1 MTGISRIFESKI
13 AEPYRNILVGF
24 TVFALI
30 ALLFSFSGQ
39 LQAAKSIQE
48 IHDKTGF
55 VLRGTHITTN
65 CSNCHVQGVFKG
77 TPKTCNGC
85 HTNGARVNTTRKTTN
100 HIKSSDRC
108 GDCHTQTAWKPATMN
123 HREVTG
129 SCSTCHNGVIATGK
143 IKNHVESDNT
153 CENCHS
159 SNGWTPAGFNHTN
172 VSTGTCNSCHATGNQ
187 GSTKKMNTGHVPTA
201 VQCDSCHNT
210 QTFTGG
216 NMNHS
221 GFAANCKSCHGSNN
235 INATKLSKDH
245 IAVDASQECD
255 LCHKGFTTFTGGKV
269 DHANFARNCNSCH
282 AVGSVGATTKPN
294 PGHIPD
300 KRECDVCHSVDTFPG
315 AKMNHTGLAGNCKTC
330 HGSNNVKATKLSQDH
345 IAVDASQECDL
356 CHKSFTT
363 FAGGKVDHANFAGN
377 CLSCHAV
384 GNVGAK
390 TKPNAGHIPDKRECD
405 VCHSVDAFPGAK
417 MNHTGLAGNCKSCHN
432 GTFATGV
439 NSAHIAIDASQ
450 ECDLCH
456 TGFTTFSGGKV
467 DHANFSGN
475 CISCHGVG
483 NTGASIKLTDKANH
497 VKDARECD
505 VCHNVTKFS
514 PATMNHAGV
523 SNSCVT
529 CHDGTIAKGT
539 SPTHIPILTPK
550 KCEAC
555 HSSFDSFTP
564 ATTVDHDQV
573 TGACASCHGGSGPA
587 KTSKPNDHIAIK
599 SPEQCDACHVYPKWK
614 PATNVNHN
622 EIVGSCSTCHDG
634 SGVLAK
640 TAKSSKHMPTS
651 NTCENC
657 HNTAP
662 SKWTPAK
669 SPMFHND
676 TIVRSTPCIDCHTTA
691 FATNKP
697 TNHVN
702 TVPSNQACDDCHTT
716 NAWKPATYDHQNV
729 GNTRC
734 DSCHQSNGSATAPGT
749 RHFIFAGLTSP
760 GTGLDCRVCHTT
772 TTLWLPVTYN
782 NHAEPKFHP
791 HSGVS
796 CLDCHR
802 DNNAKITW
810 LNPDPRTANQC
821 GGCHT
826 SDYEKEL
833 DDHGNA
839 PVTTNPDCASS
850 TCHDANGNII
860 ETSPEHDLRDF

>member
-1 MTGISRIFESKI
+1 MTGISRIFDRKI

-24 TVFALI
+24 TMFALI

-143 IKNHVESDNT
+143 IPNHVESDNT

-172 VSTGTCNSCHATGNQ
+172 ISTGTCNSCHATGNT

-210 QTFTGG
+210 KSFIGG

-221 GFAANCKSCHGSNN
+221 GFAANCKSCHGNNN
-235 INATKLSKDH
+235 IKATKLSQGH
-245 IAVDASQECD
+245 IAIDATQECD
-255 LCHKGFTTFTGGKV
+255 LCHTNFT
-269 DHANFARNCNSCH
+269 
-282 AVGSVGATTKPN
+282 
-294 PGHIPD
+294 
-300 KRECDVCHSVDTFPG
+300 
-315 AKMNHTGLAGNCKTC
+315 
-330 HGSNNVKATKLSQDH
+330 
-345 IAVDASQECDL
+345 
-356 CHKSFTT
+356 SFT
-363 FAGGKVDHANFAGN
+363 GGKVDHANFAGN
-377 CLSCHAV
+377 CVSCHAV
-384 GNVGAK
+384 GNVGAN

-405 VCHSVDAFPGAK
+405 VCHSVDTFTGGK

-432 GTFATGV
+432 GTIAIGLNTG
-439 NSAHIAIDASQ
+439 HIAIDATQ

-456 TGFTTFSGGKV
+456 TNFTSFTGGKV
-467 DHANFSGN
+467 DHANFAGN
-475 CISCHGVG
+475 CVSCHGVG
-483 NTGASIKLTDKANH
+483 NTGAQTKKGSDHIPDT
-497 VKDARECD
+497 RECD
-505 VCHNVTKFS
+505 VCHSVDTFVGAKLDHNGFT
-514 PATMNHAGV
+514 
-523 SNSCVT
+523 SCT
-529 CHDGTIAKGT
+529 
-539 SPTHIPILTPK
+539 
-550 KCEAC
+550 
-555 HSSFDSFTP
+555 
-564 ATTVDHDQV
+564 
-573 TGACASCHGGSGPA
+573 SCHGANNVKATKLPTSG
-587 KTSKPNDHIAIK
+587 HISIK
-599 SPEQCDACHVYPKWK
+599 SPGQCDACHVYPKWA
-614 PATNVNHN
+614 PAPNVNHS

-640 TAKSSKHMPTS
+640 TAKSNLHMPTS

-669 SPMFHND
+669 SPMYHAD
-676 TIVRSTPCIDCHTTA
+676 SIVRTTPCIDCHTTS
-691 FATNKP
+691 FARNKP

-702 TVPSNQACDDCHTT
+702 TVPANQACDDCHTT
-716 NAWKPATYDHQNV
+716 NAWTPATYDHQNV

-734 DSCHQSNGSATAPGT
+734 DSCHQTNGSATAPGT
-749 RHFIFAGLTSP
+749 RHFVYSGLNSP

-782 NHAEPKFHP
+782 DHLETKFHP
-791 HSGVS
+791 HQGVS
-796 CLDCHR
+796 CLECHR

-810 LNPDPRTANQC
+810 LNPQIPNTC

-826 SDYEKEL
+826 QNYQDDL
-833 DDHGNA
+833 DEHPDNN
-839 PVTTNPDCASS
+839 NPGTVESNKDCASS
-850 TCHDANGNII
+850 TCHDGNGNIFQNNK
-860 ETSPEHDLRDF
+860 EHDLRDF